1 MGHEEEFEYTCEK
14 LKSQRKRR
22 GDWHQTLF
30 ENILREIF
38 KNCQKAVIHR
48 LGLSKEEVRK
58 RRRERREEE
67 EEQKEE
73 RKWEKR

>member
-1 MGHEEEFEYTCEK
+1 MAP
-14 LKSQRKRR
+14 
-22 GDWHQTLF
+22 
-30 ENILREIF
+30 NIIWKYFKEIF

-73 RKWEKR
+73 ENEKKR

>member
-1 MGHEEEFEYTCEK
+1 MAPNII
-14 LKSQRKRR
+14 RKY
-22 GDWHQTLF
+22 F
-30 ENILREIF
+30 KEIF

-73 RKWEKR
+73 ENEKKR